1 MEACAVDVERPR
13 KAAMGL
19 YASAGD
25 AIVVRRMDERR
36 VGKQE
41 PVRVYVCLETAAG
54 TDLE

>member
-1 MEACAVDVERPR
+1 VDVERPR
-13 KAAMGL
+13 KAAIGS
-19 YASAGD
+19 YACAGD